1 MGSSWDSALPAEYP
15 GVSSHSSLQ
24 GVAYP
29 VNHLSLFCPAKRNHA
44 SAAVRE
50 NGATSPGVY
59 ELSRNPSTN
68 REDKKRIE
76 RVHRKATKLFT
87 SIRNRPYEGR
97 LRLLDLPSLYHRRR
111 RGDMITVYQVFRQG
125 DPEAEAFFAPAATG
139 NTSKHRQQ
147 LLKPRAVSGVRQN
160 VFSVRV
166 INDWNALP
174 PSVVAAP
181 SLNAFKARLDKH

>member
-1 MGSSWDSALPAEYP
+1 MKPLF
-15 GVSSHSSLQ
+15 SHCF
-24 GVAYP
+24 
-29 VNHLSLFCPAKRNHA
+29 NH
-44 SAAVRE
+44 
-50 NGATSPGVY
+50 
-59 ELSRNPSTN
+59 
-68 REDKKRIE
+68 EDQKHIE
-76 RVHRKATKLFT
+76 RVQRRATKLVAA
-87 SIRNRPYEGR
+87 IRDRPYEES
-97 LRLLDLPSLYHRRR
+97 LRLLNLPSLYHSRR
-111 RGDMITVYQVFRQG
+111 RGDMNTVYQVFRQGG

-181 SLNAFKARLDKH
+181 SLNTFKARLDKHWAPYKYIIHIND

>member
-111 RGDMITVYQVFRQG
+111 RGDMITVYQVLTV
-125 DPEAEAFFAPAATG
+125 EAGIRPGGWRLRSSSLLLRLVTPADF
-139 NTSKHRQQ
+139 
-147 LLKPRAVSGVRQN
+147 SG
-160 VFSVRV
+160 SC
-166 INDWNALP
+166 
-174 PSVVAAP
+174 
-181 SLNAFKARLDKH
+181 